1 MELRALQVDHSDFHS
16 IQYFD
21 LKPAIKVYYIIKAI
35 ESKYGF
41 TISDDFFRTSVTS
54 SGKPD
59 VDGLFNQ
66 LYMWCNREA
75 GSMIDHIDETSR
87 ELKLEEL
94 TFSSG
99 TEVRQNNNTEVLLGY
114 FGFLLGM

>member
-1 MELRALQVDHSDFHS
+1 MELRALTSSHSDFHS

-21 LKPAIKVYYIIKAI
+21 TKPAIKVYYIIKAI

-75 GSMIDHIDETSR
+75 GSLIDHIDETSG
-87 ELKLEEL
+87 ELRLEQL
-94 TFSSG
+94 GFSSG
-99 TEVRQNNNTEVLLGY
+99 TEVRENNNTQIEIGY
-114 FGFLLGM
+114 YWTTRR

>member
-1 MELRALQVDHSDFHS
+1 MELRASTIDHSDFHS

-21 LKPAIKVYYIIKAI
+21 LKPAIKVYYILKAI

-41 TISDDFFRTSVTS
+41 TISDDFFRTQLLS

-66 LYMWCNREA
+66 FICGVIEKQVLY
-75 GSMIDHIDETSR
+75 
-87 ELKLEEL
+87 
-94 TFSSG
+94 
-99 TEVRQNNNTEVLLGY
+99 
-114 FGFLLGM
+114 